1 MRTVPI
7 TPHGLPLS
15 EADSDA
21 SGRAAD
27 PDAPGLPA
35 VPGVSAGAAA
45 RNVEAIRELF
55 PGCVVETLAADG
67 SVTTAVDLDLLRR
80 ELGERAVDG
89 PRERYHLD
97 WPGKAAAAA
106 AANAPTA
113 KTLRPARHDSV
124 DFDGTRNLFIEGD
137 NLDALKLLQE
147 SCLGQVSLIYIDPPY
162 NTGSDRFVYPDRFAE
177 SPDEFRERVGLF
189 TNSANDA
196 RFHSTWLSM
205 IYQRLRLSRN
215 LLRPDG
221 VMLISINDV
230 EQANLRRLCDEVFGA
245 ANFVCQFVW
254 HNEGNVDQQSA
265 IKGVH
270 EYVLAYARDIARLPR
285 PVVIDPNISE
295 GSKLYNDRIENS
307 ITKNGPAN
315 PPSTVEL
322 PAGFPARFAHGD
334 LARRTDRFPHI
345 LDPVVVRDGR
355 LVAPVRVHSGWSSK
369 NLLELFIRNGC
380 APITDAQGRETWFD
394 LTPTGAVYSYK
405 RRAGDQGHVLS
416 VLRNMGTTKQ
426 NSKMLAGWGVEF
438 SYPKPVHLIEYLV
451 RVFTR
456 PGGDDLVLDYFAGS
470 ATTAHAVFRAN
481 AVDGGNRRFVL
492 VQYPEPAKEGTI
504 ADLARRRI
512 RNCGPEV
519 AAARDRNPGW
529 RGDTGFRNLLVG
541 PPPMADVTL
550 RPGALRQ
557 ADLAALTATVR
568 ADRTA
573 EDLLFHVLV
582 RHGVDLSEPIHR
594 GPGGLFAVAGV
605 VACFAADISEQ
616 LVTDI
621 ALRRPRR
628 VVFRDAGFASDTVR
642 VNAERIFARLSPGT
656 DVSVI

>member
-1 MRTVPI
+1 VRTVPLS
-7 TPHGLPLS
+7 PHS
-15 EADSDA
+15 EA
-21 SGRAAD
+21 
-27 PDAPGLPA
+27 L
-35 VPGVSAGAAA
+35 
-45 RNVEAIRELF
+45 RNVERIRDVF
-55 PGCVVETLAADG
+55 PGCVVETTDPDG
-67 SVTTAVDLDLLRR
+67 TVTAAVDFDLLRR

-97 WPGKAAAAA
+97 WPGKSAAVA

-113 KTLRPARHDSV
+113 KSLCPARADSV
-124 DFDGTRNLFIEGD
+124 DFDHTRNLFVEGD

-147 SCLGQVSLIYIDPPY
+147 SCLGRVSLIYIDPPY

-177 SPDEFRERVGLF
+177 TVDEFRERTGLF
-189 TNSANDA
+189 TNAASDG

-254 HNEGNVDQQSA
+254 INDGNVDQQSA

-285 PVVIDPNISE
+285 PVVIDPNVAD

-322 PAGFPARFAHGD
+322 PAGFPARFSHGEIPC
-334 LARRTDRFPHI
+334 RTDRFPHL

-355 LVAPVRVHSGWSSK
+355 LVAPVRVYSGWSSR

-394 LTPTGAVYSYK
+394 LTGTGAVYSYK

-426 NSKMLAGWGVEF
+426 NSRMLAGWGIEF
-438 SYPKPVHLIEYLV
+438 SYPKPVRLIEYLV

-481 AVDGGNRRFVL
+481 AADGGNRRFIL
-492 VQYPEPAKEGTI
+492 VQYPEPARSGTTADTI
-504 ADLARRRI
+504 ADVARTRI
-512 RNCGPEV
+512 RHCGPEV
-519 AAARDRNPGW
+519 AASPSRHPGW
-529 RGDTGFRNLLVG
+529 NGDVGFRCLRVGSAPLV
-541 PPPMADVTL
+541 DVA
-550 RPGALRQ
+550 RHPGAVRQ
-557 ADLAALTATVR
+557 SDLVALTATVK
-568 ADRTA
+568 ADRTP

-582 RHGVDLSEPIHR
+582 RHGVDLSASFSRE
-594 GPGGLFAVAGV
+594 AGDTFTV
-605 VACFAADISEQ
+605 PSAELVACFASDVTEE
-616 LVTDI
+616 LVYDL

-628 VVFRDAGFASDTVR
+628 AVFRDAGFASDTVR
-642 VNAERIFARLSPGT
+642 VNADRIFARLSPGT

>member
-1 MRTVPI
+1 VRTVPT
-7 TPHGLPLS
+7 TPHS
-15 EADSDA
+15 E
-21 SGRAAD
+21 
-27 PDAPGLPA
+27 
-35 VPGVSAGAAA
+35 AA
-45 RNVEAIRELF
+45 RNVERIREMF
-55 PGCVVETLAADG
+55 PGCVVETRGPDG
-67 SVTTAVDLDLLRR
+67 AVTAAVDLDLLRR

-97 WPGKAAAAA
+97 WPGKSAAVA
-106 AANAPTA
+106 AANSPTSS
-113 KTLRPARHDSV
+113 TLCPSRADSV

-147 SCLGQVSLIYIDPPY
+147 SCLGRVGLIYIDPPY
-162 NTGSDRFVYPDRFAE
+162 NTGSDRFVYADRFTESVEAFRRRAGEPPTAE
-177 SPDEFRERVGLF
+177 PRSGLF
-189 TNSANDA
+189 TNAATDG

-221 VMLISINDV
+221 VMLISINDA

-254 HNEGNVDQQSA
+254 LNDGNVDQQSA

-285 PVVIDPNISE
+285 PVVIDPNIGDS
-295 GSKLYNDRIENS
+295 SKLYNERIENS

-322 PAGFPARFAHGD
+322 PAGFPASFPSGEIA
-334 LARRTDRFPHI
+334 ARTDRFPHI

-355 LVAPVRVHSGWSSK
+355 LVGPVRVHSGWSSR

-380 APITDAQGRETWFD
+380 TPITDARGRETWFD
-394 LTPTGAVYSYK
+394 LTPGGAVYSYK

-416 VLRNMGTTKQ
+416 VLRNLGTTKQ
-426 NSKMLAGWGVEF
+426 NSRMLAGWGIGF

-456 PGGDDLVLDYFAGS
+456 PGGDALVLDYFAGS

-481 AVDGGNRRFVL
+481 AADGGNRRFIL
-492 VQYPEPAKEGTI
+492 VQYPEPAGRGTI
-504 ADLARRRI
+504 AEVARTRI
-512 RNCGPEV
+512 RRCGPEV
-519 AAARDRNPGW
+519 AVSRARHPGW
-529 RGDTGFRNLLVG
+529 RGDIGFRCLRVG
-541 PPPMADVTL
+541 PAPLAEVAL
-550 RPGALRQ
+550 RPDAVRQ
-557 ADLAALTATVR
+557 ADLAALAATVKPGR
-568 ADRTA
+568 DA

-582 RHGVDLSEPIHR
+582 RHGVDLSAPIR
-594 GPGGLFAVAGV
+594 REGDDTFVVPDADL
-605 VACFAADISEQ
+605 VACFAPDVTEAM
-616 LVTDI
+616 VTDL
-621 ALRRPRR
+621 AARRPRR
-628 VVFRDAGFASDTVR
+628 VVFRDAGFGSDTVR
-642 VNAERIFARLSPGT
+642 LSTDRIFARLSPGT
-656 DVSVI
+656 DLSVI

>member
-1 MRTVPI
+1 VRTVQR
-7 TPHGLPLS
+7 TPHS
-15 EADSDA
+15 E
-21 SGRAAD
+21 
-27 PDAPGLPA
+27 
-35 VPGVSAGAAA
+35 AA
-45 RNVEAIRELF
+45 RNVERIREMF
-55 PGCVVETLAADG
+55 PGCVVETQGPDG
-67 SVTTAVDLDLLRR
+67 NITAAVDFELLRR

-89 PRERYHLD
+89 APERYHLD
-97 WPGKAAAAA
+97 WPGKGAAVAG
-106 AANAPTA
+106 ANTPTA
-113 KTLRPARHDSV
+113 TTLCPSRVDSV

-147 SCLGQVSLIYIDPPY
+147 SCLGRVGLIYIDPPY
-162 NTGSDRFVYPDRFAE
+162 NTGSDRFVYPDRFTETA
-177 SPDEFRERVGLF
+177 SEFRERTGLYL
-189 TNSANDA
+189 NSATDG

-254 HNEGNVDQQSA
+254 LNDGNVDQQSA

-285 PVVIDPNISE
+285 PVVIDPNVTD
-295 GSKLYNDRIENS
+295 GSKLYNERIENS

-322 PAGFPARFAHGD
+322 PAGFPASFESGEIA
-334 LARRTDRFPHI
+334 ARADRFPHI

-355 LVAPVRVHSGWSSK
+355 LVTPVRVHSGWSSR

-380 APITDAQGRETWFD
+380 TPITDARGRVTWFD
-394 LTPTGAVYSYK
+394 LTPSGAVYSYK
-405 RRAGDQGHVLS
+405 RRTGDQGHVLS
-416 VLRNMGTTKQ
+416 VLRNLGTTKQ
-426 NSKMLAGWGVEF
+426 NSRMLAGWGVEF

-481 AVDGGNRRFVL
+481 AADGGNRRFVL
-492 VQYPEPAKEGTI
+492 VQYPEPAKTGTI
-504 ADLARRRI
+504 AEVARTRI
-512 RNCGPEV
+512 RRCGPDV
-519 AAARDRNPGW
+519 AASRDRHPNW
-529 RGDTGFRNLLVG
+529 RGDIGFRCLRIGSAPL
-541 PPPMADVTL
+541 ADVAL
-550 RPGALRQ
+550 RPGSVRQ
-557 ADLAALTATVR
+557 ADLAALADTVKPGR
-568 ADRTA
+568 DA

-582 RHGVDLSEPIHR
+582 RNGVDLSAPITREP
-594 GPGGLFAVAGV
+594 GDTFVVPDAGLFV
-605 VACFAADISEQ
+605 CFATDVTED
-616 LVTDI
+616 LVTGL
-621 ALRRPRR
+621 ALRRPGR
-628 VVFRDAGFASDTVR
+628 VVFRDAGFGSDTVR
-642 VNAERIFARLSPGT
+642 LNADRIFARLSPGT
-656 DVSVI
+656 DLSVI

>member
-1 MRTVPI
+1 VRTLPE
-7 TPHGLPLS
+7 TPHS
-15 EADSDA
+15 EA
-21 SGRAAD
+21 
-27 PDAPGLPA
+27 L
-35 VPGVSAGAAA
+35 
-45 RNVEAIRELF
+45 RNVERIRELF
-55 PGCVVETLAADG
+55 PGCVVETPGPDG
-67 SVTTAVDLDLLRR
+67 TVTAAVDFDLLRR
-80 ELGERAVDG
+80 EFGERAIDG

-97 WPGKAAAAA
+97 WPGKGAAVA

-113 KTLRPARHDSV
+113 KTLCPVRAESV

-137 NLDALKLLQE
+137 NVEALKLLQE
-147 SCLGQVSLIYIDPPY
+147 SCLGRVGLIYIDPPY

-177 SPDEFRERVGLF
+177 SPEEFRDRTGLY
-189 TNSANDA
+189 TNSATDG

-254 HNEGNVDQQSA
+254 VNDGNVDQQSA

-285 PVVIDPNISE
+285 PVVIDPNIADD
-295 GSKLYNDRIENS
+295 SKLYNDRIENS

-322 PAGFPARFAHGD
+322 PAGFPARFEHGEIP
-334 LARRTDRFPHI
+334 RRTDRFPHI
-345 LDPVVVRDGR
+345 LDPVVVRDGK
-355 LVAPVRVHSGWSSK
+355 LVAPVRVHSGWSSR

-380 APITDAQGRETWFD
+380 TPIADAQGRETWFD
-394 LTPTGAVYSYK
+394 LTGSGAVYSYK
-405 RRAGDQGHVLS
+405 RRAGNQGHVLS
-416 VLRNMGTTKQ
+416 VLRNLGTTKQ
-426 NSKMLAGWGVEF
+426 NSRMLAGWGIEF

-481 AVDGGNRRFVL
+481 AADGGNRRFIL
-492 VQYPEPAKEGTI
+492 VQYPEPAPNGTI
-504 ADLARRRI
+504 ADLARTRI
-512 RNCGPEV
+512 RRCGPEV
-519 AAARDRNPGW
+519 AAARTRHPGW
-529 RGDTGFRNLLVG
+529 RGDTGFRTLRVG
-541 PPPMADVTL
+541 PSPLTDVTL
-550 RPGALRQ
+550 RPGAVRQ

-568 ADRTA
+568 PDRTA

-582 RHGVDLSEPIHR
+582 RYGVDLSAPIGE
-594 GPGGLFAVAGV
+594 GPRDVFTVSGV
-605 VACFAADISEQ
+605 VACFAADITED
-616 LVTDI
+616 LVTEV

-628 VVFRDAGFASDTVR
+628 VVFRDAGFASDTAR

-656 DVSVI
+656 DVSVM